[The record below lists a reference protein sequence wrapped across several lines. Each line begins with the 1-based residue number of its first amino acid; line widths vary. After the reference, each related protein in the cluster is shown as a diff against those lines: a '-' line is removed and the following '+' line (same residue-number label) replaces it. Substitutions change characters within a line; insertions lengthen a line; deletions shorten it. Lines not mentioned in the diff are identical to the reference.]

1 MKTKRGIL
9 NAMITLPL
17 HVLMLVFFAPIG
29 NSLALEGKQI
39 KITILYDNYVFTEGT
54 KSGWGFSCIIQGTER
69 TILFDTGN
77 NSSIWFHNIKKLKVN
92 PKDAE
97 LVVISDKY
105 RQHTGGLSSFLE
117 KNNRVS
123 VYVPASYPD
132 YLVSGVEWF
141 GAKAFRVVEPLEIS
155 RDVFL
160 TGEMGDRVKEQSL
173 IVNTSQGLIVI
184 TGCAH
189 PGIVNVLKKA
199 KEIVNR
205 KVHLVFGGFHLQGK
219 SDEETRAIV
228 SDFKKL
234 GVLKVG
240 PTHCTGHKA
249 IKLFKKE
256 YGDNFV
262 QMGVGKVIAANRLT
276 R

>member
-1 MKTKRGIL
+1 MKTRKRIL
-9 NAMITLPL
+9 NAMITLPFQ
-17 HVLMLVFFAPIG
+17 VLMLLFLALIG
-29 NSLALEGKQI
+29 NSLALEGNQI

-54 KSGWGFSCIIQGTER
+54 KSGWGFSCIIRGTER
-69 TILFDTGN
+69 TVLFDTGN
-77 NSSIWFHNIKKLKVN
+77 NSSIWSHNIKKLKVN

-105 RQHTGGLSSFLE
+105 RMHTGGLSSFLE
-117 KNNRVS
+117 KNNRVA

-132 YLVSGVEWF
+132 YLVSGVEGA

-160 TGEMGDRVKEQSL
+160 TGEMGDRVKGQSL

-184 TGCAH
+184 TACAH
-189 PGIVNVLKKA
+189 PEIINVLKKA

-219 SDEETRAIV
+219 SDKEARAIV

-262 QMGVGKVIAANRLT
+262 QMGVGKVIVANRLPL
-276 R
+276 

>member
-9 NAMITLPL
+9 NAMITLPFQ
-17 HVLMLVFFAPIG
+17 VLMLLFLAPIG
-29 NSLALEGKQI
+29 NSLALEGNQI

-54 KSGWGFSCIIQGTER
+54 KSGWGFSCIIRGTER

-77 NSSIWFHNIKKLKVN
+77 NSSKWSHNIKKLKVN

-105 RQHTGGLSSFLE
+105 RPHTGGLSSFLE
-117 KNNRVS
+117 KNNRVA

-132 YLVSGVEWF
+132 YLVSGVEGV

-160 TGEMGDRVKEQSL
+160 TGEMGDRVKGQSL

-219 SDEETRAIV
+219 SDKEARAIV
-228 SDFKKL
+228 SDFRKL

-240 PTHCTGHKA
+240 PTHCTGHKK
-249 IKLFKKE
+249 IELFKKE

-262 QMGVGKVIAANRLT
+262 QMGVGKVIVANRLPL
-276 R
+276 